1 MPVHGQ
7 APARRWVRPPTR
19 SARPI
24 DRIARGHRRCF
35 AAEHFV
41 LLLFP
46 KAARPALRKG
56 LLAAVGSSVGAIGVG
71 AVLGLEFIDRKQ
83 VSLVPQVYSGAL
95 VCLHHL
101 LNELLLSI
109 HLPAWLSI
117 LQFSCGLSLRRQ
129 PRSSSSRGIRRSAY
143 QFRLGRSS

>member
-7 APARRWVRPPTR
+7 APSRRWVRPPTR
-19 SARPI
+19 SDRPI
-24 DRIARGHRRCF
+24 DRIAPGHRRCF
-35 AAEHFV
+35 AAEYFV

-56 LLAAVGSSVGAIGVG
+56 FLAAVGSSVGAIGVG

-109 HLPAWLSI
+109 LYRQISLDSQIATDSWPASI
-117 LQFSCGLSLRRQ
+117 FPLGFRYC
-129 PRSSSSRGIRRSAY
+129 SSPVACR
-143 QFRLGRSS
+143 